1 MKKCKILWVVMCISF
16 FYEGN
21 AQSEPEKPV
30 FEAVMFQDGLKIY
43 VQRGLPIYLSVSTTK
58 DGKGINLE
66 TPANPQD
73 ANPMFLDTEG
83 VNYFRSKWAIDK
95 EKQTYHDPKREIL
108 FPIYADGIAPKT
120 KIFFKGSP
128 EYIEG
133 QNTYYGKNLKF
144 ILSVKESVSGLSKSF
159 FSEDGQYVEFS
170 EEKSSLDVEGARKLF
185 FFSVDNVGNTC
196 LLYTSP
202 SPRD

>member
-1 MKKCKILWVVMCISF
+1 MKKCKILWTVMCISF

-30 FEAVMFQDGLKIY
+30 FEAVMFQDGLKIF

-120 KIFFKGSP
+120 KNIIKATP
-128 EYIEG
+128 E
-133 QNTYYGKNLKF
+133 
-144 ILSVKESVSGLSKSF
+144 
-159 FSEDGQYVEFS
+159 
-170 EEKSSLDVEGARKLF
+170 
-185 FFSVDNVGNTC
+185 
-196 LLYTSP
+196 
-202 SPRD
+202 